1 MAKAFKN
8 RASKKAHLSTAQ
20 PSFVGFESSF
30 SQKLP
35 ANNRWVQLAE
45 KIPWDDI
52 VEVYNRQFHN
62 TPTGI
67 SHINPRVVIGALM
80 VKHLLKLTDRDTIF
94 AVQENLYI
102 QYFLGFDNIMFV
114 APFDP
119 SLLVEIEKR
128 MGMAEL
134 EKIRDIIYKVSF
146 TKTYEKTN
154 IIQDKNAKNENDDA
168 AGDVSS

>member
-62 TPTGI
+62 TPTGT
-67 SHINPRVVIGALM
+67 SHIHPRVVIGALM
-80 VKHLLKLTDRDTIF
+80 VKNLLKLSDRDTIL
-94 AVQENLYI
+94 AMQENIYI
-102 QYFLGFDNIMFV
+102 QHFLGFDNILFD

-119 SLLVEIEKR
+119 SLFVEIEKR

-134 EKIRDIIYKVSF
+134 EKIKDIIYKVSF
-146 TKTYEKTN
+146 KNTYEKIN
-154 IIQDKNAKNENDDA
+154 ISQDKNTKNENNDA
-168 AGDVSS
+168 VGDVSL

>member
-8 RASKKAHLSTAQ
+8 RASKKAHLITAQ

-62 TPTGI
+62 TPTGT
-67 SHINPRVVIGALM
+67 SHIHPRVVIGALM
-80 VKHLLKLTDRDTIF
+80 VKHLLKLSDRDTIL
-94 AVQENLYI
+94 AMQENLYI
-102 QYFLGFDNIMFV
+102 QYFLGFDSILFD

-119 SLLVEIEKR
+119 SLFVEIEKR

-134 EKIRDIIYKVSF
+134 EKIKDIIYKVSF
-146 TKTYEKTN
+146 KNTYEKIN
-154 IIQDKNAKNENDDA
+154 ISQDKNTKKENDDA
-168 AGDVSS
+168 SGDVSL